1 MRMKRILLT
10 IAASLIAL
18 AASAQQTGQDDRT
31 VQPVQVPEGYA
42 LVDSL
47 VYIPTAGID
56 STLLGR
62 DIFELIEPA
71 VQQSGRVLDGFRGHL
86 AANREK
92 TIHGWRVRIF
102 FDNKQDARSVSE
114 QTVEHFR
121 RTYPGV
127 SVYRSY
133 SAPFFKVAVG
143 DCRTRSEAM
152 QLLQT
157 VRSDYPSA
165 FVIKET
171 ISYPPVD
178 KEHSYTVDTVQVLRP
193 LKPVL

>member
-1 MRMKRILLT
+1 MLMM
-10 IAASLIAL
+10 AASLLSL
-18 AASAQQTGQDDRT
+18 AASAQQTGQDGR
-31 VQPVQVPEGYA
+31 PVQIPEGYA

-56 STLLGR
+56 STLFGR

-71 VQQSGRVLDGFRGHL
+71 VQQSGRVREGFSRHL

-92 TIHGWRVRIF
+92 VIQGWRVRIF

-114 QTVEHFR
+114 QTVENFR

-127 SVYRSY
+127 PVYRSY
-133 SAPFFKVAVG
+133 SAPFFKVTVG

-178 KEHSYTVDTVQVLRP
+178 REHAYAVDTVQVLRP
-193 LKPVL
+193 ITKSVL

>member
-1 MRMKRILLT
+1 MMMKRILLT
-10 IAASLIAL
+10 LAVSLLSL
-18 AASAQQTGQDDRT
+18 AASAQQTGQDG
-31 VQPVQVPEGYA
+31 QPVHIPEGYA

-56 STLLGR
+56 STLFGR

-71 VQQSGRVLDGFRGHL
+71 VQQSDRVRSGFSRHLD
-86 AANREK
+86 ANRGK
-92 TIHGWRVRIF
+92 VIPGWRVRIF

-114 QTVEHFR
+114 QTVENFR

-127 SVYRSY
+127 PVYRSY
-133 SAPFFKVAVG
+133 SAPFFKVTVG

-178 KEHSYTVDTVQVLRP
+178 REHAYAVDTVQVLRP
-193 LKPVL
+193 ITKSVL